1 MSYSQYR
8 QRNESGKTLPISSSL
23 SMSSR
28 KDSHYISE
36 DEQSTQE
43 GTFTGYQS
51 RSNYQPLSSM
61 KRNSKMGRL
70 KTAPVRNDYY
80 QVFVMRSW
88 LTSDSF
94 SNNNINYSLQLPI
107 RLATINFDEELDEKN
122 DSNIDQHDVENP
134 PIHSASAGNVNNS
147 GVVPTRNFA
156 SKSSAL
162 SLVASMQERQ
172 NYPR

>member
-8 QRNESGKTLPISSSL
+8 QRNESGKTLPIGSSL

-70 KTAPVRNDYY
+70 KTAPVRNDNYY
-80 QVFVMRSW
+80 LLLVFSSYIQHY
-88 LTSDSF
+88 TTC
-94 SNNNINYSLQLPI
+94 SNNNINHSL
-107 RLATINFDEELDEKN
+107 
-122 DSNIDQHDVENP
+122 
-134 PIHSASAGNVNNS
+134 
-147 GVVPTRNFA
+147 
-156 SKSSAL
+156 
-162 SLVASMQERQ
+162 
-172 NYPR
+172 

>member
-8 QRNESGKTLPISSSL
+8 QRNESGKTLPIGSSL

-70 KTAPVRNDYY
+70 KTAPVRNKIISYY
-80 QVFVMRSW
+80 WF
-88 LTSDSF
+88 F
-94 SNNNINYSLQLPI
+94 SSY
-107 RLATINFDEELDEKN
+107 
-122 DSNIDQHDVENP
+122 
-134 PIHSASAGNVNNS
+134 SASHYM
-147 GVVPTRNFA
+147 F
-156 SKSSAL
+156 
-162 SLVASMQERQ
+162 Q
-172 NYPR
+172 

>member
-8 QRNESGKTLPISSSL
+8 QRNESGKTLPVGSSL

-28 KDSHYISE
+28 KESHYISE

-70 KTAPVRNDYY
+70 KTAPVSYIIY
-80 QVFVMRSW
+80 
-88 LTSDSF
+88 L
-94 SNNNINYSLQLPI
+94 YS
-107 RLATINFDEELDEKN
+107 
-122 DSNIDQHDVENP
+122 V
-134 PIHSASAGNVNNS
+134 
-147 GVVPTRNFA
+147 
-156 SKSSAL
+156 
-162 SLVASMQERQ
+162 
-172 NYPR
+172 